1 MKSGLLYGAWATLAA
16 MAQTAATVDAVARPD
31 LVGALHYAAFAV
43 GAGGM
48 MAAAFHTDDDPSG
61 VRHLVTR
68 TGLATVTG
76 SVAGSGW
83 SEWTGHANIALVFAV
98 GAACL
103 TVWGLM
109 GRDMFSPIDR
119 LLKLWRG
126 RKG

>member
-31 LVGALHYAAFAV
+31 LIGALHYGAFAI

-48 MAAAFHTDDDPSG
+48 MAAAFHKDNDPAG

-68 TGLATVTG
+68 TGLSGLSGA
-76 SVAGSGW
+76 VAGSGW
-83 SEWTGHANIALVFAV
+83 SEWTHQANIALVPAV
-98 GAACL
+98 GIACL
-103 TVWGLM
+103 VVWGLM

-119 LLKLWRG
+119 ILKLWRG